1 MTWAITPIDRK
12 KIFNKLY
19 RVVSHAKWRI
29 IIANI
34 GKVFTKYVDSYFKRS
49 RLTPRQGFCIL
60 MNEWMFLIFSNFL
73 LWAVYPSMVIHHE
86 QCIFIIYGSA
96 GRKKTVI
103 NNKSKEFWFKKI
115 HFHNLISLNYTYKES
130 HPPANKWMAKVI
142 SDYTKRVK
150 LETNLAPCSTW
161 NYCWM

>member
-34 GKVFTKYVDSYFKRS
+34 GKVFTKYVDSYFIRS

-96 GRKKTVI
+96 GRKKNSCQQQKQTI
-103 NNKSKEFWFKKI
+103 LIQKNSFPQLDLIKLHLQRKSPTSK
-115 HFHNLISLNYTYKES
+115 
-130 HPPANKWMAKVI
+130 
-142 SDYTKRVK
+142 
-150 LETNLAPCSTW
+150 
-161 NYCWM
+161 